1 MAILSHRLRAQGPRL
16 AAAQARLGFIRE
28 CFVWRHHRWDQITR
42 DDFQVITTGIGNI
55 KRAQLHPVALEW
67 LYDRKL
73 VCRRI
78 GVGGDWHPTD
88 SKGLRQGPFEAP
100 NCFCPAT
107 SHCSPK
113 PMEGRAICGGPR
125 SPPRQLRWLKTHQ
138 SAEPRRKYIG
148 CVGRCCCCRT
158 RPPQPR
164 RAFAMRVT
172 LHADRMLASE
182 SCAAQPASPAS
193 GLWRDRGKHSE
204 ARDLLAPL
212 LRLVH
217 RRLRHT
223 GAGRRQ
229 GSARAGRIGAGYFSA
244 GMAWLARWS
253 RCRASRTPRP
263 SPS

>member
-1 MAILSHRLRAQGPRL
+1 VAILSHRLRAQGPRL

-148 CVGRCCCCRT
+148 CVGRCCCRT

-204 ARDLLAPL
+204 ARDLLAPFYGGSSKASA
-212 LRLVH
+212 H
-217 RRLRHT
+217 RCWKTPRLRSY
-223 GAGRRQ
+223 GG
-229 GSARAGRIGAGYFSA
+229 GLVPPISALGWRG
-244 GMAWLARWS
+244 LLRWS